1 MEENKERASESK
13 LGGFRDKYF
22 SEGLLWFCRIFVG
35 LLFTISGLIKVNDIT
50 GFAYKLEDY
59 FNVFENDFGLPAHWF
74 ASWAILQSALI
85 SIFEVAVAITL
96 LIGFWPRLTAGLLLG
111 MIIFFTFLTGYSWLL
126 ERVQDCGCFGDALKL
141 TPFQSFM
148 KDVVLTVLIGYI
160 YRYRGEIKPLMP
172 PKLNASTAA
181 IATLLT
187 TFITY
192 YCYAHLPII
201 DFRPACVGCNLKEN
215 VTEKEVE
222 EGVFEAKLKSYSPM
236 QNDCQVDEFKGN
248 TLLFIIPKL
257 HKLGDEEIKNL
268 IQLYQAVKNDVQVLA
283 GVSASPTSKV
293 QEYKQKYNIP
303 FCMSLQ
309 DETMLKTMIRSNPG
323 FILLKDGIVIGQWH
337 YNDIPSRET
346 ILKTLDKSK

>member
-1 MEENKERASESK
+1 MTEENVINEIKEETSG
-13 LGGFRDKYF
+13 LRDKFF
-22 SEGLLWFCRIFVG
+22 SSGVLWFCRIFVG
-35 LLFTISGLIKVNDIT
+35 VLFIISGLIKVNDIT

-74 ASWAILQSALI
+74 ASWAIVQSALI

-148 KDVVLTVLIGYI
+148 KDVVLTALIGYI
-160 YRYRGEIKPLMP
+160 YRYRGEIRPLLP
-172 PKLNASTAA
+172 PKFNLGVAA
-181 IATLLT
+181 AGTLLT

-215 VTEKEVE
+215 TTEKEVE

-236 QNDCQVDEFKGN
+236 QNDCGVDEFKGN

-257 HKLGDEEIKNL
+257 HKLGAEEIKAL
-268 IQLYQAVKNDVQVLA
+268 IQLYESVKNDMQVLA
-283 GVSASPTSKV
+283 GVSASPASQV
-293 QEYKQKYNIP
+293 QVYKQKYNIP
-303 FCMSLQ
+303 FCLSMQ

-323 FILLKDGIVIGQWH
+323 FILLKNGLVIGQWH
-337 YNDIPSRET
+337 FNDIPSRQT
-346 ILKTLDKSK
+346 LLQKLK